1 MTGEKKEKVEIVIRK
16 KLVVN
21 YDQSAQT
28 LALPKLVREASE
40 DLKKVKLQ
48 KTGESDVSVIL
59 VKLDFGLTHKEVKQ
73 VMSSLEIVPAGLH
86 ELIIFSHFL
95 EELFRDG
102 MRIVSLRDEM
112 FEMGTEFIPTIWCFK
127 KSAIIIMAFRDDLP
141 FKETYYLGVEGDN
154 TEKLIQARL
163 D

>member
-1 MTGEKKEKVEIVIRK
+1 MDGEKKEKVEIVIRK

-112 FEMGTEFIPTIWCFK
+112 FEMGT
-127 KSAIIIMAFRDDLP
+127 
-141 FKETYYLGVEGDN
+141 
-154 TEKLIQARL
+154 
-163 D
+163 